1 MAMSSN
7 QEADAVMGDINM
19 TPMVDVLLVLLIIFM
34 IVTPALLTGFTATLP
49 QALNLIDRADEP
61 ENTVLGI
68 DNKGAY
74 YLNKQPIELGTLEG
88 ALRAEMQKHSAAD
101 EAQIMFG
108 KADKGVKW
116 SVIDAALVIAREAE
130 VPMAALINDPAPD
143 PNGSKAG
150 GE

>member
-1 MAMSSN
+1 MAMSAS

-34 IVTPALLTGFTATLP
+34 IVTPALLTGFTAKLP
-49 QALNLIDRADEP
+49 QALNLQDRADEP

-74 YLNKQPIELGTLEG
+74 YLNKTPIQLGALEG
-88 ALRAEMQKHSAAD
+88 ALRGEMQKHIAAD
-101 EAQIMFG
+101 KPQIMFV

-116 SVIDAALVIAREAE
+116 AVIDSALVVARNAE
-130 VPMAALINDPAPD
+130 VPMAALINDPAPK
-143 PNGSKAG
+143 PAKAG

>member
-49 QALNLIDRADEP
+49 QALHLEDRADEP

-74 YLNKQPIELGTLEG
+74 YLNKKPIELSALEG
-88 ALRAEMQKHSAAD
+88 ALRSEMQKHIAAD
-101 EAQIMFG
+101 KAQIMFV

-116 SVIDAALVIAREAE
+116 SVIDAALVIARDAD

-143 PNGSKAG
+143 PNAKPE

>member
-34 IVTPALLTGFTATLP
+34 IVTPALLTGFTATMP
-49 QALNLIDRADEP
+49 PALNLEDRADEP

-68 DNKGAY
+68 DNQGRY
-74 YLNKQPIELGTLEG
+74 YLNKKPIELGALEG
-88 ALRAEMQKHSAAD
+88 ALRAEMQKHIAAD
-101 EAQIMFG
+101 KGQIMFV

-116 SVIDAALVIAREAE
+116 SVIDAALVIARDAD

-143 PNGSKAG
+143 PNADAG